1 MAQSLEKQV
10 HEMVKLAKEVRN
22 EAEFQQKHQYKKFKA
37 NFNGGVQKDIKHLV
51 NLSLCGHH
59 CSNLRHS

>member
-37 NFNGGVQKDIKHLV
+37 NYNGGTQKI
-51 NLSLCGHH
+51 
-59 CSNLRHS
+59 